1 MTSNYEYYDVK
12 IELIKRSKSQEKI
25 IEVARNDPNWHV
37 RQFAVTYID
46 DEDALKDI
54 LVSDPISS
62 VSITAMERI
71 DDADFLV
78 DTCLNNPFSHI
89 RLATL
94 NRIIDESLLLR
105 EDLAKLLDEV
115 ALSDPNDFIVKLAIE
130 NNDSTSREVLITI
143 AKSLRDEEI
152 RRIAVSNLTDEEVL
166 ADFAVNDSSVFIRR
180 EAILNPNLSN
190 PDVLSE
196 AVRSDGD
203 EFNRYWACQKIED
216 RAYLLNLVFD
226 RSFYHRLDDL
236 SLNSALD
243 CQNYFKHIYNKSD
256 DEYRCLVS
264 INFIWDKLFLND
276 IVLNGPSDRIRIEA
290 MKNKRFSNQGILK
303 DLISTEDNPEILFLA
318 ISKLKDEDVLINYV
332 KAHMNGDKATLKAI
346 SKISD
351 VEFLRELSKHPN
363 PEIRLHAV
371 RSFSN
376 DFRDDY
382 NSVLRE
388 IALTDENY
396 EVCLEAAKIITDSY
410 DLIDI
415 ATKSQDKKTRIT
427 ALARIPAS
435 RLLDNFLFVHHP
447 VMESLEDTRLR
458 VGLRHLALD
467 EGDDDI
473 RCLAISRLNDKKILD
488 HIISLENDDS
498 PIAQKRL
505 DTLFED
511 IKRID
516 NELSLK
522 DLISSD
528 DSDVSYVAQ
537 KTLDDRANSQKHIN
551 RINEIT
557 DVEELKRIINE
568 DFNYYVRCEA
578 EGKLENL
585 LFNIR
590 LDEIGKK
597 ENQDKLKSIVMDET
611 FPLEVRNKAFSKITD
626 SKFKEDYY
634 AQGDR

>member
-1 MTSNYEYYDVK
+1 M
-12 IELIKRSKSQEKI
+12 
-25 IEVARNDPNWHV
+25 
-37 RQFAVTYID
+37 
-46 DEDALKDI
+46 
-54 LVSDPISS
+54 
-62 VSITAMERI
+62 
-71 DDADFLV
+71 
-78 DTCLNNPFSHI
+78 
-89 RLATL
+89 
-94 NRIIDESLLLR
+94 
-105 EDLAKLLDEV
+105 
-115 ALSDPNDFIVKLAIE
+115 
-130 NNDSTSREVLITI
+130 
-143 AKSLRDEEI
+143 
-152 RRIAVSNLTDEEVL
+152 
-166 ADFAVNDSSVFIRR
+166 
-180 EAILNPNLSN
+180 
-190 PDVLSE
+190 
-196 AVRSDGD
+196 
-203 EFNRYWACQKIED
+203 
-216 RAYLLNLVFD
+216 
-226 RSFYHRLDDL
+226 
-236 SLNSALD
+236 
-243 CQNYFKHIYNKSD
+243 
-256 DEYRCLVS
+256 
-264 INFIWDKLFLND
+264 
-276 IVLNGPSDRIRIEA
+276 
-290 MKNKRFSNQGILK
+290 
-303 DLISTEDNPEILFLA
+303 
-318 ISKLKDEDVLINYV
+318 
-332 KAHMNGDKATLKAI
+332 
-346 SKISD
+346 
-351 VEFLRELSKHPN
+351 
-363 PEIRLHAV
+363 
-371 RSFSN
+371 
-376 DFRDDY
+376 
-382 NSVLRE
+382 
-388 IALTDENY
+388 
-396 EVCLEAAKIITDSY
+396 
-410 DLIDI
+410 IDI
-415 ATKSQDKKTRIT
+415 ATKSRDKKTRIM

-447 VMESLEDTRLR
+447 VMESLEDMKLR

-467 EGDDDI
+467 EMDDDI
-473 RCLAISRLNDKKILD
+473 RRLAISRLNDKKILD